1 MKMKV
6 DFCFND
12 FFVLSDTLQGVV
24 INVRLQLRMLKNI
37 RPVADTKFKIIIIK
51 HFFIYTTKINILSAI
66 NGYGRSHRCANP
78 SSKSDWPLSFFTCYY
93 VWNRPLAADPSC

>member
-24 INVRLQLRMLKNI
+24 INVMLQLRMLKNI
-37 RPVADTKFKIIIIK
+37 RPVADTKFKIIIILN
-51 HFFIYTTKINILSAI
+51 FLIYTTKINILSAI

-78 SSKSDWPLSFFTCYY
+78 SSKQIGPYLFSPVITFGTG
-93 VWNRPLAADPSC
+93 P